1 MNGTRTNQFE
11 APTSLITS
19 ISRRRAKV
27 ARRIV
32 FTIRNSDD
40 ASNTT
45 AIVMNASR
53 IQRVAV
59 SRLLICCCAVMT
71 VSTSGWLLYFRFR
84 TSVSS
89 ALKGATR
96 NDSGR
101 S

>member
-1 MNGTRTNQFE
+1 M
-11 APTSLITS
+11 
-19 ISRRRAKV
+19 
-27 ARRIV
+27 

-45 AIVMNASR
+45 AIVMKASR

-59 SRLLICCCAVMT
+59 SRLLICCLAVMT
-71 VSTSGWLLYFRFR
+71 VSTSGWPLYLPSK

-89 ALKGATR
+89 ALNGATR

-101 S
+101 SSGRVDSTSAGWSAKSFLKIAYASALVRNL